1 MPQRHMPAL
10 TLLTFQFSVKGF
22 IWLIRWLCLQEKG
35 TGRMPNSKEETS
47 PAHGGGGGGVQP
59 QRKSENTQERVLKEE
74 GSKFL
79 MVIGTGK
86 GRGQMEHFHLSVRNQ
101 ETEVMRAWN

>member
-1 MPQRHMPAL
+1 ML
-10 TLLTFQFSVKGF
+10 
-22 IWLIRWLCLQEKG
+22 
-35 TGRMPNSKEETS
+35 NSKEETS
-47 PAHGGGGGGVQP
+47 PAHGGAGGVQP
-59 QRKSENTQERVLKEE
+59 QRKSENTQEGVLKEE
-74 GSKFL
+74 GSRFL

>member
-1 MPQRHMPAL
+1 MSSREGDRTNAEQ
-10 TLLTFQFSVKGF
+10 Q
-22 IWLIRWLCLQEKG
+22 
-35 TGRMPNSKEETS
+35 GRDVPSTRR
-47 PAHGGGGGGVQP
+47 GGGGVQP

>member
-35 TGRMPNSKEETS
+35 TGRMPNSKEEAS
-47 PAHGGGGGGVQP
+47 PAHGGGGGVSSHRGN
-59 QRKSENTQERVLKEE
+59 QRTPKKGFLRKKEANF
-74 GSKFL
+74 S
-79 MVIGTGK
+79 
-86 GRGQMEHFHLSVRNQ
+86 
-101 ETEVMRAWN
+101 W